1 MELYLITGFLGAG
14 KTTFLKNFARQFA
27 GRRLR
32 LIINE
37 FGRAGVDGTL
47 LRELD
52 AALDE
57 ISNGSIFCA
66 CRLDQFEAAL
76 EQAAA
81 DAPDVVL
88 VEASGLADPTNVRR
102 VWPNFPLFPTRAACA
117 SQMPR
122 GLKRFFLLPGRA
134 PASLLSPASCF

>member
-122 GLKRFFLLPGRA
+122 GLKRFSLLPGRA
-134 PASLLSPASCF
+134 PASLLSPAPCF

>member
-81 DAPDVVL
+81 WSTGCCARGSQRLGRPHQRAPGFGPISRCFL
-88 VEASGLADPTNVRR
+88 PGQRVRR
-102 VWPNFPLFPTRAACA
+102 RCRAA
-117 SQMPR
+117 
-122 GLKRFFLLPGRA
+122 
-134 PASLLSPASCF
+134 